1 MIASPAIPL
10 HDLYE
15 ADETA
20 WLDAMAVLVA
30 EGRTSE
36 FDLPNLQEYLESM
49 AKRDRKEMTSRMR
62 VLLAHLLKWEYQPD
76 KRSKSWKL
84 TILEQRNELEFDCTY
99 SRTLRNHAEAE
110 LASVYAKAVIDAAY
124 ETGMEMSDFPAEC
137 PWTLEQLLADDD
149 A

>member
-1 MIASPAIPL
+1 MIAAPAMPL
-10 HDLYE
+10 SELYE

-20 WLDAMAVLVA
+20 WLDAMAALAA

-36 FDLPNLQEYLESM
+36 FDLPNLLEYLESM

-62 VLLAHLLKWEYQPD
+62 VLLAHLLKLEYQPD

-84 TILEQRNELEFDCTY
+84 TILEERNELEFDCTN

-110 LASVYAKAVIDAAY
+110 LATVYGKAVIDAAY
-124 ETGMEMSDFPAEC
+124 ETGMEMSDFPSEC
-137 PWTLEQLLADDD
+137 PWTLEQLLADDGV
-149 A
+149 

>member
-1 MIASPAIPL
+1 MIAAPAMPL
-10 HDLYE
+10 SELYE

-20 WLDAMAVLVA
+20 WLDAMVALIA

-49 AKRDRKEMTSRMR
+49 AKRDRKEMTSRLQ

-76 KRSKSWKL
+76 NRSKSWQR
-84 TILEQRNELEFDCTY
+84 TIQNQRWEIQDDCG
-99 SRTLRNHAEAE
+99 SRTLRNHAAAE
-110 LASVYAKAVIDAAY
+110 LSTVYTRAAVDAAY
-124 ETGMEMSDFPAEC
+124 ETGMELEQFPSEC
-137 PWTLEQLLADDD
+137 PWTLDQILADDG